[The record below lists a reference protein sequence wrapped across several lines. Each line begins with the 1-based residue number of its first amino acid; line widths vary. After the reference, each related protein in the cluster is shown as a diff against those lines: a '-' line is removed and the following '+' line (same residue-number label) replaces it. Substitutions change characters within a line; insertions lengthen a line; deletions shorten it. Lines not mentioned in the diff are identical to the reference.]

1 MARDILGEYGRDSH
15 QPQAPRASNGGEMPV
30 RDVMGY
36 SPPKGP
42 TNIMDP
48 KSPGLHGH
56 NCGNAGTQGASSTSA
71 DGSSGSP
78 GIGGGNKGMGTNR
91 RG

>member
-56 NCGNAGTQGASSTSA
+56 NCGNAGTQGARSTETDDGGSA
-71 DGSSGSP
+71 
-78 GIGGGNKGMGTNR
+78 GIHGKDIEMGTNR